1 MKVKSMPGMT
11 VRRSAA
17 ARKAWHGTPRIWR
30 PAAGALAI
38 GLAVTL
44 AACSSSSGSSGSAG
58 TTSKVVATYPGVK
71 EDVAL
76 HNAVPTQY
84 SSHGVK
90 IAVFNDW
97 PPDEFLQN
105 NQLTGWSV
113 DLAQA
118 MAAVLNLKFT
128 YTPTSFDA
136 VLPGIQNGRFD
147 AGFASFGITPQRL
160 QVLSF
165 IPERSDGETY
175 AGLKTANLDITSLS
189 QLCGHSV
196 AVLTGAF
203 DYQYLLSESA
213 SVCTAKGN
221 KAITLDQ
228 YTTQT
233 GAELAV
239 LSGRA
244 QLTAGGSADL
254 GYMVR
259 QQPKMALSTLVV
271 NPVYNCIGVRKGDK
285 LGTDLADALQQLIN
299 DGVYQQIMKKWGV
312 GGLVSKGMLA
322 TQSDPDPH

>member
-1 MKVKSMPGMT
+1 MPGT
-11 VRRSAA
+11 TPRGSAA
-17 ARKAWHGTPRIWR
+17 ARQAWRGTR
-30 PAAGALAI
+30 PAATAL
-38 GLAVTL
+38 L
-44 AACSSSSGSSGSAG
+44 AAVALTAAACGSSGGSSGNSGGASG
-58 TTSKVVATYPGVK
+58 KTTAVVATYPGVTQ
-71 EDVAL
+71 DTAL
-76 HNAVPTQY
+76 HNALPAQY
-84 SSHGVK
+84 RTNGVK
-90 IAVFNDW
+90 VAVFNDW

-113 DLAQA
+113 DLAHA
-118 MAAVLNLKFT
+118 MAAVLNVKFT

-147 AGFASFGITPQRL
+147 AGFASFGITPERL

-175 AGLKTANLDITSLS
+175 AGLKSSNLRITTLS

-203 DYQYLLSESA
+203 DYQFLLGQSKTT
-213 SVCTAKGN
+213 CTSKGK
-221 KAITLDQ
+221 KAISLQ
-228 YTTQT
+228 QFTTQT
-233 GAELAV
+233 AANLAV

-254 GYMVR
+254 GYMVK
-259 QQPKMALSTLVV
+259 QQSKMALSPLVV

-285 LGTDLADALQQLIN
+285 LGNALAGALQQLIS
-299 DGVYQQIMKKWGV
+299 DGVYKQIMDKWGV

-322 TQSDPDPH
+322 TQADPDPH

>member
-1 MKVKSMPGMT
+1 MPGMT
-11 VRRSAA
+11 VGRSAA
-17 ARKAWHGTPRIWR
+17 VRKAWQGTPRIWR
-30 PAAGALAI
+30 PTAGALAI

-44 AACSSSSGSSGSAG
+44 AACSSSGGSSGSAG

-76 HNAVPTQY
+76 HNAVPAQY

-113 DLAQA
+113 DLARA

-147 AGFASFGITPQRL
+147 AGFASFGITAQRL

-203 DYQYLLSESA
+203 DYQYLLAEST

-233 GAELAV
+233 AAELAV

-322 TQSDPDPH
+322 TQSDPNPH